1 MTRGKMIDENTLQ
14 GDAGVAL
21 IHRRVSQMK
30 HVWHERHIDPGIDGT
45 IELRDPDT
53 GEMSNQHIFV
63 QSKTT
68 RGRFPG
74 EDDTGFHFLCDERD
88 IDYWMKAGHNPVILV
103 CSKPETG
110 DAWWAHI
117 QQVFGDA
124 GRRATRRVEFDKTT
138 QKFDQTTAARLLVVA
153 DPHAR
158 AHSPVAEHRAEK
170 LISNLMPVDF
180 PHSYFS
186 AMVPTSNR
194 GAVLASQRETG
205 KPIRH
210 DFYLANGRI
219 YTCAPIAGTSL
230 ARIAMS
236 AANEYPVGDLRD
248 GTPERRRLLTGLLN
262 AALRHDL
269 REICGWSN
277 SRKFVY
283 FKAPENLQQR
293 KVTSATGRPRIAF
306 NGYYQSKDDPS
317 RREFYRHAALR
328 WNFTEIAG
336 DWFCAVTPDYYFT
349 TDGQRE
355 HPFAEK
361 YLATLKRRERNG
373 AVLGET
379 QLWFGLLQPPAE
391 PVLHGGTDDEKILT
405 FGKPLVFDSD
415 FGIDDDAWD
424 APGVS
429 IVDDD
434 QLSLDF
440 GDDE

>member
-1 MTRGKMIDENTLQ
+1 MTRGKMIDDNTLQ

-53 GEMSNQHIFV
+53 SEMSNQHIFV

-68 RGRFPG
+68 RGTFPG
-74 EDDTGFHFLCDERD
+74 EDDTRFHFLCEERD
-88 IDYWMKAGHNPVILV
+88 IDYWMKAGRNPVILV

-110 DAWWAHI
+110 EAWWAHI
-117 QQVFGDA
+117 QQVFSDP
-124 GRRATRRVEFDKTT
+124 GRRATRRVEFDKAT
-138 QKFDQTTAARLLVVA
+138 QKFDQTTAARLLAVA

-170 LISNLMPVDF
+170 LISNLLPVEF

-186 AMVPTSNR
+186 ASVPTSKR

-205 KPIRH
+205 KPMRQ

-219 YTCAPIAGTSL
+219 YTLAPIAGTSL
-230 ARIAMS
+230 ARIATT
-236 AANEYPVGDLRD
+236 AANENPVGELRD
-248 GTPERRRLLTGLLN
+248 GIPEHRRLLVGLLN

-269 REICGWSN
+269 REICEWSN
-277 SRKFVY
+277 SRKFIF
-283 FKAPENLQQR
+283 FKAPEDLQQR
-293 KVTSATGRPRIAF
+293 KVISTTGRPRTAF
-306 NGYYQSKDDPS
+306 NGFYQRKDDPS

-328 WNFTEIAG
+328 WTFTESVD

-349 TDGQRE
+349 TDGHLE
-355 HPFAEK
+355 HPIADK
-361 YLATLKRRERNG
+361 YLATLKRRERNP

-379 QLWFGLLQPPAE
+379 QLWFGLLRPSEDPLLIGEADADR
-391 PVLHGGTDDEKILT
+391 LLT
-405 FGKPLVFDSD
+405 FGPPLIFDSD
-415 FGIDDDAWD
+415 YGIDDAAWD
-424 APGVS
+424 APGTA
-429 IVDDD
+429 DDD
-434 QLSLDF
+434 LQLFLDF
-440 GDDE
+440 GDDA